1 MIDILLFCGLLLLGL
16 GVVASVW
23 RNARARSLARQRM
36 ETPTEVS
43 DPSQLEPIPAA
54 RSFLVRYRF
63 VPWMLGL
70 LVAALMHFA
79 FGWALPYVMA
89 VGLIV
94 SLLGGQLESSSSLS
108 EHREN

>member
-36 ETPTEVS
+36 ESPIEVS

-54 RSFLVRYRF
+54 RSFLVRHRF

-79 FGWALPYVMA
+79 FGWALPLCNCRRADCQPAGRPTGV
-89 VGLIV
+89 L
-94 SLLGGQLESSSSLS
+94 SSLT
-108 EHREN
+108 EDREN